1 MGNISEMERVT
12 LLERQREGIA
22 IAKVN
27 DTYQVRTEDDKEFLH
42 KYKNVIKELKLGPS
56 LRKVAKLCDVSL
68 GTVQKVKRILDK
80 DLQTA

>member
-1 MGNISEMERVT
+1 MGNISEMERIT

-42 KYKNVIKELKLGPS
+42 KYKNVMS
-56 LRKVAKLCDVSL
+56 
-68 GTVQKVKRILDK
+68 
-80 DLQTA
+80 